1 MKYYQ
6 HKNYNISSIVIIKT
20 PRACTIKCYSGPQLE
35 RGVTRKEE
43 GKGSGCN
50 FYKKKNKQ
58 TKSEIF
64 NSKKRL

>member
-50 FYKKKNKQ
+50 FYKKNR
-58 TKSEIF
+58 T
-64 NSKKRL
+64 N